1 MAQTYQRQKR
11 IGFPDRPAPAGFL
24 FRLPC
29 FRHSE
34 QRIEP
39 CRQVKPNLT
48 DKSQPDA
55 PICGQ
60 TSEQVCKST
69 GSSFYNSTARHRHTA
84 APEIAQIPTIRE
96 TPHQKTARKEAR
108 DTARKNN
115 LRRTRGSA
123 NKRLSTCSPQATGGN
138 HACAPYPFAQFP
150 PKGRKYENHKTRNRI
165 NQAEHIARQL
175 QAHQKCGDKRI
186 GKSACGR
193 DQ

>member
-1 MAQTYQRQKR
+1 MPTPHFSTPLNSGENEKEGADTVIECAFEHPASACGDQDAPKNSRLPWLYMAQTYQRQKR

-96 TPHQKTARKEAR
+96 TPHQK
-108 DTARKNN
+108 
-115 LRRTRGSA
+115 
-123 NKRLSTCSPQATGGN
+123 
-138 HACAPYPFAQFP
+138 P
-150 PKGRKYENHKTRNRI
+150 PAKKPVTPRAKI
-165 NQAEHIARQL
+165 I
-175 QAHQKCGDKRI
+175 
-186 GKSACGR
+186 
-193 DQ
+193 